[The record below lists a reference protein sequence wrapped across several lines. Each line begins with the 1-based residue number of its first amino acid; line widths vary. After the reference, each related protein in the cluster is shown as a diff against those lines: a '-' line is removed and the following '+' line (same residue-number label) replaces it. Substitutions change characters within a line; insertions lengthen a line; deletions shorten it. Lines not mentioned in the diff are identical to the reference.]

1 MGARVK
7 KDTNIILRI
16 SSEEKAELEKK
27 AKAED
32 RTVANYILHNM
43 NKSKEKCLWK
53 EHDNNDEL
61 GIYDTDCGETF
72 FFSDGLSAKDNGF
85 KYCPYCGRRIETEE
99 YKGADRT

>member
-43 NKSKEKCLWK
+43 NKSKGKCLWK
-53 EHDNNDEL
+53 EHKDNDEL

-72 FFSDGLSAKDNGF
+72 FLVKEQQKKITLSIV
-85 KYCPYCGRRIETEE
+85 RIVVKE
-99 YKGADRT
+99 

>member
-43 NKSKEKCLWK
+43 NKSKGKCRWK
-53 EHDNNDEL
+53 EHKDNDEL

-72 FFSDGLSAKDNGF
+72 FFSEGTAKENKF
-85 KYCPYCGRRIETEE
+85 NYCPYCGKRIEAEDF
-99 YKGADRT
+99 KGADRT